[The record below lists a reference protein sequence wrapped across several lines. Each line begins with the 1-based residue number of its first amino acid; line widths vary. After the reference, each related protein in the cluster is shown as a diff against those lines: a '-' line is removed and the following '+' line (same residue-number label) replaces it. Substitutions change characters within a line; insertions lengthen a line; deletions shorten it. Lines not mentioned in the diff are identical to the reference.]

1 MIGSRSRR
9 TPAKMGEEEDRVGVE
24 EKKQDNMGKKEGG
37 KVVETPALNGVLS
50 AAARAASSRVFM
62 GGV

>member
-1 MIGSRSRR
+1 
-9 TPAKMGEEEDRVGVE
+9 MGEEEDRVGVE